1 MYTDDE
7 LKSFHQRSWRNE
19 REVKASTR
27 CGCFYCFGF
36 FSPDMIDEWWDK
48 GEDDGRDPLPLTA
61 VCPYCGIDS
70 VLPESPDY
78 VLDTKFIEAMGLW
91 AFNGYAR
98 GDWPYL
104 RRLQMRSL
112 GKKARKKHRAMVF
125 THRRRKNMESESQ
138 RENEA

>member
-1 MYTDDE
+1 MYSDEE
-7 LKSFHQRSWRNE
+7 LKGFHRHSWRNE
-19 REVKASTR
+19 PEVKASRR

-36 FSPDMIDEWWDK
+36 FSPADIDDWWDK

-61 VCPYCGIDS
+61 TCPYCGIDS

-78 VLDTKFIEAMGLW
+78 VLDTKFIEAMGAS

-104 RRLQMRSL
+104 RRLHMRSL
-112 GKKARKKHRAMVF
+112 GKEARHGQRLARF
-125 THRRRKNMESESQ
+125 TLKRRKTG
-138 RENEA
+138 R